1 MLAFVIVL
9 QILVA
14 LFLIGVV
21 LLQPGNRGGASAALG
36 GAGSDTVFGARGANT
51 FLSKLTFGAAVCF
64 MVTNFAISYMFSS
77 GRGEKSVLDNLEKSM
92 PIKKEA
98 APDAAG
104 AAPLQDEG
112 AREGEAT
119 EAPVGEASQVPNG
132 GAAPV
137 GEEAA
142 PKTDGGAPSPAGE
155 EAPPK

>member
-9 QILVA
+9 QVLVA

-64 MVTNFAISYMFSS
+64 MLTNFAISYMFSS
-77 GRGEKSVLDNLEKSM
+77 GHGEKSVLDQLEKTM

-98 APDAAG
+98 APDVSAPAATG
-104 AAPLQDEG
+104 APKGGELKAP
-112 AREGEAT
+112 AEGEA
-119 EAPVGEASQVPNG
+119 PVDEQ
-132 GAAPV
+132 
-137 GEEAA
+137 AA
-142 PKTDGGAPSPAGE
+142 PKEEGAPVNEQA
-155 EAPPK
+155 APKKEDAPKE